1 MTWPAC
7 SRGYETSGETWVPH
21 HGSRCKGIAGR
32 VTSGRDWVRVPLSG
46 APQVADAPKPAL
58 WRRRVEP
65 TPVGPGLNVDTGV
78 ACRKNV
84 ATILRISHA
93 IPRPVHRSICS
104 CKLTRPTLSS
114 GSSWPSPPRMFS
126 GRLKV
131 SASRNQAGRS
141 HLSDRLI
148 DARLPLAQWTECSQP
163 GKAVSTKE
171 RPDCSK
177 VGPEVTEN
185 RVRTEFIQ
193 FLTVS
198 F

>member
-1 MTWPAC
+1 M
-7 SRGYETSGETWVPH
+7 SG
-21 HGSRCKGIAGR
+21 RGR
-32 VTSGRDWVRVPLSG
+32 VRAPLLG
-46 APQVADAPKPAL
+46 GL
-58 WRRRVEP
+58 HVEP
-65 TPVGPGLNVDTGV
+65 ARVGPGLNVDTGV
-78 ACRKNV
+78 AFRKNM

-93 IPRPVHRSICS
+93 IARPLHRSICS

-114 GSSWPSPPRMFS
+114 GSSSPSPPRMFS
-126 GRLKV
+126 GRLTV
-131 SASRNQAGRS
+131 TAYRNQAGRG

-177 VGPEVTEN
+177 GGPEITANKVHVE
-185 RVRTEFIQ
+185 
-193 FLTVS
+193 S